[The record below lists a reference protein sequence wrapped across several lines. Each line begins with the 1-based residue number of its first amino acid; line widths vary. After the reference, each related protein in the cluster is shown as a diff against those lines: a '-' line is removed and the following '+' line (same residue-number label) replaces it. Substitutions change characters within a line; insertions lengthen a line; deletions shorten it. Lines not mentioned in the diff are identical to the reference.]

1 MTDFPLLPP
10 TSGEPEARPDGLKN
24 WMPMPNKLADRRAAG
39 WVRKPAQGW
48 VYDPDYQPVV
58 SPLQTEPATKVVT
71 VRAGGSEAKFQP
83 GVSGNPAGRPKGSKN
98 RNSNQLKQ
106 RLMENV
112 EGILDR
118 MVAQALAG
126 DAQAAALVVNRVLP
140 TLRPQSQL
148 VQFTLDADQST
159 SKQVEQVLSAIAK
172 GEVAADVGKKIM
184 EAIATLAQVRA
195 VEDLAKR
202 IEVLEDKQL

>member
-1 MTDFPLLPP
+1 MTGFPLLPP
-10 TSGEPEARPDGLKN
+10 TSGEPDTRPDWLKN
-24 WMPMPNKLADRRAAG
+24 FVPVPNKLADRRKSEQQ
-39 WVRKPAQGW
+39 VI
-48 VYDPDYQPVV
+48 
-58 SPLQTEPATKVVT
+58 T
-71 VRAGGSEAKFQP
+71 VRAGNDAKFQP

-106 RLMENV
+106 RLLENV
-112 EGILDR
+112 EGILDT

-148 VQFTLDADQST
+148 VQFTLDADQPIT
-159 SKQVEQVLSAIAK
+159 KQVEQVLSAIAK

-202 IEVLEDKQL
+202 IEALEDKKL